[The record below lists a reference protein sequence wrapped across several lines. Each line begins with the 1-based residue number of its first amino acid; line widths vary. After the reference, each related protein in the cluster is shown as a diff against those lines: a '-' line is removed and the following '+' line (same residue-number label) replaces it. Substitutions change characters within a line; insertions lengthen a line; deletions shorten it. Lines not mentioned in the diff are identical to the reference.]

1 MTVADGNS
9 LPMRP
14 TIQQAK
20 ARLNCSDK
28 TIRRMIADGR
38 LKAYRIG
45 GKNTIRVDRDS
56 LLALETPMFA
66 A

>member
-1 MTVADGNS
+1 MDNGNILPARPSIKQSAIYLNMCEKTV
-9 LPMRP
+9 
-14 TIQQAK
+14 
-20 ARLNCSDK
+20 
-28 TIRRMIADGR
+28 RRMIADGR

-56 LLALETPMFA
+56 LLALMRPMSVA